1 MQGISRE
8 CITLF
13 NCQFATRLLHNKV
26 SISTQEND
34 DFAIFS
40 LQFMSHLCRL
50 VEKTCLKGFLHKIR
64 PSTSEHDYTAE
75 ICNLTSISNQQI
87 LDKDKHFIYVLH
99 ISTLPSALT
108 NISPTQILYLTV
120 FTLSWLHSLNQTL
133 LTSNPSPCLHL

>member
-1 MQGISRE
+1 MQGISSE

-13 NCQFATRLLHNKV
+13 NCQFATYSTTKYQFLHKKTM
-26 SISTQEND
+26 IC
-34 DFAIFS
+34 FLS

-50 VEKTCLKGFLHKIR
+50 VDKTCLKGFLHKIR

-87 LDKDKHFIYVLH
+87 LDKDEHFIYILR
-99 ISTLPSALT
+99 ISPLPSALT

-133 LTSNPSPCLHL
+133 LTSNPSPWLHF